1 MFALGRVLR
10 IPGPWFL
17 TRWVR
22 RIAVGLVA
30 AYMAGTFLQV
40 WFAAGRDDAP
50 TRSEAIVVLG
60 AAQYNGRPS
69 PALRARLD
77 HALALYRSGVAPMI
91 IVTGGRQPGDR
102 TTEASASASYLMS
115 HGVPDARLRRE
126 VQGTN
131 TWQSL
136 AATARFLRRDGVH
149 DVVLVSSGYHSARL
163 AATAHEVGLSP
174 HVSPVGGRGGL
185 GHLLREAAA
194 VAVGRVIGYR
204 RLSGLT

>member
-1 MFALGRVLR
+1 MFSLGRFLR

-22 RIAVGLVA
+22 RIAVGLAA
-30 AYMAGTFLQV
+30 AYLAGTFLQV

-50 TRSEAIVVLG
+50 TAAEAIVVLG

-69 PALRARLD
+69 PVLRGRLD
-77 HALALYRSGVAPMI
+77 HALELYHEGVAPLI

-102 TTEASASASYLMS
+102 TTEAAASARYLLAR
-115 HGVPDARLRRE
+115 GVPDNRIRRE

-131 TWQSL
+131 TWESL

-149 DVVLVSSGYHSARL
+149 EVVLVSSGFHAARL
-163 AATAHEVGLSP
+163 AATAREVGLSP
-174 HVSPVGGRGGL
+174 HVSPTGGRGAF
-185 GHLLREAAA
+185 GHLVKETAA

-204 RLSGLT
+204 RLSSLS

>member
-10 IPGPWFL
+10 IPGPWYL
-17 TRWVR
+17 TRWIR

-30 AYMAGTFLQV
+30 AYLAGTFLQV

-50 TRSEAIVVLG
+50 KRAEAIVVLG

-69 PALRARLD
+69 PVLRARLD
-77 HALALYRSGVAPMI
+77 HALMLYRAGVAPMI

-102 TTEASASASYLMS
+102 TTEASASASYLMA

-131 TWQSL
+131 TWESL
-136 AATARFLRRDGVH
+136 AATARFLRRDGVR
-149 DVVLVSSGYHSARL
+149 DVVLV
-163 AATAHEVGLSP
+163 
-174 HVSPVGGRGGL
+174 
-185 GHLLREAAA
+185 
-194 VAVGRVIGYR
+194 
-204 RLSGLT
+204 

>member
-10 IPGPWFL
+10 IPGPWYL
-17 TRWVR
+17 TRWIR

-30 AYMAGTFLQV
+30 AYLAGTFLQV

-50 TRSEAIVVLG
+50 KRAEAIVVLG

-69 PALRARLD
+69 PVLRARLD
-77 HALALYRSGVAPMI
+77 HALMLYRAGVAPMI

-102 TTEASASASYLMS
+102 TTEASASASYLIA

-131 TWQSL
+131 TWESL
-136 AATARFLRRDGVH
+136 AATARFLRRDGVR
-149 DVVLVSSGYHSARL
+149 DVVLVSNGFHSARL

-174 HVSPVGGRGGL
+174 HVSPVGGRGGF
-185 GHLLREAAA
+185 GHLLRETAA
-194 VAVGRVIGYR
+194 VAIGRVIGYR